1 MYVSPE
7 FVYLV
12 ALTPFCLLWIF
23 IFLKRK
29 DLRKEMLVMSTM
41 IGLMSAA
48 TSYYWWTVDWWQP
61 LTITGTRV
69 GIEDFILGFASGG
82 IMVTIYETVFRRSVY
97 KRKLHHHISGGL
109 TILFLLA
116 QTTMWLFYVIGLT
129 SFWASTVA
137 MLLAA
142 SVMIYI
148 RRDLIAC
155 SLLSGVLMVVSSIP
169 VYLIIIFIS
178 PEWLDH
184 TYLSGL
190 SGIRIENIPIE
201 EFIFWFLSGLVFG
214 PFYEY
219 WQGERLRA
227 IK

>member
-97 KRKLHHHISGGL
+97 KRKL
-109 TILFLLA
+109 
-116 QTTMWLFYVIGLT
+116 
-129 SFWASTVA
+129 
-137 MLLAA
+137 
-142 SVMIYI
+142 
-148 RRDLIAC
+148 
-155 SLLSGVLMVVSSIP
+155 
-169 VYLIIIFIS
+169 
-178 PEWLDH
+178 
-184 TYLSGL
+184 
-190 SGIRIENIPIE
+190 
-201 EFIFWFLSGLVFG
+201 
-214 PFYEY
+214 
-219 WQGERLRA
+219 
-227 IK
+227 